1 MDWTLEVVVVPVT
14 DVDRAKTFYTEK
26 LGFNADVDT
35 NVGDSFRVVQLTPP
49 GSSCSITIG
58 PLVVDEVPENSA
70 RLQLCVLD
78 IEQARASL
86 LAYLADLSDAD
97 ATRPVQMST
106 YAAPLWRVAWSASSH
121 EREHRR
127 VAGDHLVEVGD
138 HLLAGRR
145 LGADRDHGEVGIEER
160 DRPVLQLAARHALRL

>member
-26 LGFNADVDT
+26 LGFDVDVDT

-58 PLVVDEVPENSA
+58 PLVVDEVPEASA

-78 IEQARASL
+78 IEQARA
-86 LAYLADLSDAD
+86 
-97 ATRPVQMST
+97 
-106 YAAPLWRVAWSASSH
+106 
-121 EREHRR
+121 
-127 VAGDHLVEVGD
+127 
-138 HLLAGRR
+138 
-145 LGADRDHGEVGIEER
+145 
-160 DRPVLQLAARHALRL
+160 QLI